1 MPDMELR
8 FKQDWPIWVVSSI
21 TLANGVLSIV
31 SLLAVRFQEHPQL
44 FHILLPFGLHQ
55 LSRSLTLIFGFMLIY
70 LSLHLFHRKRVAW
83 WLATLLLLL
92 LTVAQIGRGYLV
104 YAGLAPV
111 GTVTLLLLVRKRF
124 TVRSEPT
131 SIVKG
136 LALVVISISLALAY
150 GTFGFW
156 LLHKNDFG
164 IEFHLVDSFIRT
176 LREFT
181 LLGNSDL
188 IAQTRHARWFLNS
201 LRSLGMVA
209 WGFAAYSLF
218 RPVAYRLRTLPQERL
233 EVQSILEKYGS
244 SSLDFFKLWP
254 DKSYYFSE
262 DRTCVIAYRVTLG
275 VALCLGDPVGP
286 PEKIEQ
292 TLRSFFQFCANNG
305 WRVAFQHI
313 LPDLLE
319 LYRQLGFDIVK
330 IGEEAIVDLEHFVSV
345 TLNSREFRQMK
356 RKIERIG
363 YKTARYIPP
372 HPLNVVNEVERV
384 SREWLAL
391 PGRHERGFTLGQ
403 FDRSYINQTPL
414 FALLDPANHII
425 AFVNE
430 IPSYR
435 KGEVTA
441 DLMRHRTE
449 IPNGAMD
456 YLFLELLKSL
466 KERNV
471 LKFNFGLAPLA
482 GVGEEPGSSL
492 EEHAAHLLFEYLN
505 RFFSFKGLRNYK
517 DKYEPT
523 WEARFLAY
531 QSGPLG
537 LLKATLAL
545 IKVTEGWGIWG
556 KLNMESNKVTE

>member
-1 MPDMELR
+1 MERR

-31 SLLAVRFQEHPQL
+31 SILAVRFQEHPQL

-55 LSRSLTLIFGFMLIY
+55 LSRSLTLIFGFMLVY
-70 LSLHLFHRKRVAW
+70 LSIHLFHRKRVAW
-83 WLATLLLLL
+83 WLATILLVL

-104 YAGLAPV
+104 YTGLAPA
-111 GTVTLLLLVRKRF
+111 GTVALLLLVRKRF

-131 SIVKG
+131 SITKG
-136 LALVVISISLALAY
+136 LALVAISLSLALAY
-150 GTFGFW
+150 GTLGFW

-164 IEFHLVDSFIRT
+164 IEFHLVESFIRT

-201 LRSLGMVA
+201 LRILGVVA

-218 RPVAYRLRTLPQERL
+218 RPVTYRLKTWPHERL
-233 EVQSILEKYGS
+233 EAKGILENYGR

-254 DKSYYFSE
+254 DKAYYFSE
-262 DRTCVIAYRVTLG
+262 DRTCVIAYRVTWG

-286 PEKIEQ
+286 PEQIEQ
-292 TLRSFFQFCANNG
+292 TLRSFLQFCANNG

-319 LYRQLGFDIVK
+319 LYRQLGFDIIK
-330 IGEEAIVDLEHFVSV
+330 IGEEAIVDLEHFVRV
-345 TLNSREFRQMK
+345 TSNNREFRQPE
-356 RKIERIG
+356 RKMDRRG

-372 HPLNVVNEVERV
+372 HPLNVVNEVESV
-384 SREWLAL
+384 SREWLSL

-403 FDRSYINQTPL
+403 FDRTYINQTPL
-414 FALLDPANHII
+414 FAVLDPTDHIV

-430 IPSYR
+430 IPTYR
-435 KGEVTA
+435 KGDTTV

-456 YLFLELLKSL
+456 YLFLKLLISL
-466 KERNV
+466 KERGS

-482 GVGEEPGSSL
+482 GVGEDPGSGL
-492 EEHAAHLLFEYLN
+492 EEHAVHLLFEHLN

-523 WEARFLAY
+523 WEDRFLAY
-531 QSGPLG
+531 QGGPLG

-545 IKVTEGWGIWG
+545 IKVTEGWRVMG
-556 KLNMESNKVTE
+556 KQDANLSDIIKR